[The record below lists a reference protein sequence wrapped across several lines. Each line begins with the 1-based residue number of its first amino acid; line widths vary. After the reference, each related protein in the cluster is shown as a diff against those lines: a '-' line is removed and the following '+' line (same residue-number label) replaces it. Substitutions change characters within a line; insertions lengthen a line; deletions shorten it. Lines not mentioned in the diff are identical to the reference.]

1 MQGASLV
8 TQMVKKPMQEIRVW
22 SLGREDPLE
31 KERAAHSSIFAWE
44 IPWTEEPG
52 RLQSMESQNQTR
64 FSNWTT
70 TMGNSAKWGIPPSVN
85 VGSFPFASWKT
96 GITNTRMGPLHFV
109 ACWTV
114 CDFLSYSPLC
124 SIPVFTWLPSQEEY
138 IFKKSHFPHQFST
151 LLVNSNIKN
160 SNIKTFFY
168 RLSLFWLMRVSWIT
182 VYECMVLGP
191 LISYGENTTVF
202 CSKYAK

>member
-1 MQGASLV
+1 MTQWSRFHLPMQGASLV
-8 TQMVKKPMQEIRVW
+8 TQIVKKPMQEIRVW

-70 TMGNSAKWGIPPSVN
+70 TMGNSAKWEGIPPSVN

-96 GITNTRMGPLHFV
+96 GITNTRIGSTAFCCLLDCM
-109 ACWTV
+109 W
-114 CDFLSYSPLC
+114 LSALLSPLQY
-124 SIPVFTWLPSQEEY
+124 PSL
-138 IFKKSHFPHQFST
+138 HLTAFSRR
-151 LLVNSNIKN
+151 IY
-160 SNIKTFFY
+160 F
-168 RLSLFWLMRVSWIT
+168 
-182 VYECMVLGP
+182 
-191 LISYGENTTVF
+191 
-202 CSKYAK
+202 